1 MNHKQ
6 LCEPDFGKKENYT
19 IILPIDQGVEHG
31 PHAAFY
37 SSDHPEMM
45 DVVLLGQQHYH
56 SALPIC

>member
-6 LCEPDFGKKENYT
+6 LCEPDFGKKGNYT

-37 SSDHPEMM
+37 SSDHPETM
-45 DVVLLGQQHYH
+45 DRDWET
-56 SALPIC
+56 